1 MKNKI
6 IFLFGLAAGLVV
18 FYLTLPESRGKVVFC
33 DVGQGDAI
41 LASYKNIQI
50 LVDTGPDNKKLGE
63 CLARQIPFWDK
74 TIETVILTHGDSDH
88 IGGLRD
94 LMKAYKVEKF
104 FSNGL
109 LSDDIEQKIYSQK
122 LRQNDIISNNL
133 FEFEVVSPGQNNIYE
148 VDDNINSLAG
158 VLRYKPTGWSV
169 LLTGDIDIET
179 EQRLVWRQILDQ
191 KIEVLKVSH
200 HGSENGTSEELL
212 EAIKPTTAVISVG
225 GGNRFGHPRE
235 EVLERLSKRNI
246 DIKRTDKEGD
256 IIFMMER

>member
-122 LRQNDIISNNL
+122 LRQMILLAIICLNL
-133 FEFEVVSPGQNNIYE
+133 RWC
-148 VDDNINSLAG
+148 
-158 VLRYKPTGWSV
+158 LRGK
-169 LLTGDIDIET
+169 
-179 EQRLVWRQILDQ
+179 
-191 KIEVLKVSH
+191 
-200 HGSENGTSEELL
+200 
-212 EAIKPTTAVISVG
+212 
-225 GGNRFGHPRE
+225 
-235 EVLERLSKRNI
+235 
-246 DIKRTDKEGD
+246 
-256 IIFMMER
+256 IIFMRWTTILIRWREC